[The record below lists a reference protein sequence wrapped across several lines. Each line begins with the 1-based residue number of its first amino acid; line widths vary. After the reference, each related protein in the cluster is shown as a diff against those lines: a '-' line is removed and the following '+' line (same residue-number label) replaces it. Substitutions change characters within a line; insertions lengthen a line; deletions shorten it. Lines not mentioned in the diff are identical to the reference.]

1 MLDLEFIRK
10 NSAQVK
16 ESIAEKGIDL
26 ELDEFLK
33 TDSKRRTLI
42 AEIDELRKEQNAF
55 NKRVASLS
63 GEQKAQAIE
72 GMKTF
77 AQDLKA
83 AEKQLKEVERRWLTL
98 YLLIPNLPAKDV
110 PVGDEGA
117 NREVGK
123 WGQLPKFDFKPKS
136 HTELSDMHNLVDF
149 VRGVKVS
156 GFRGYYLKNEA
167 VLLQLAILM
176 HAVNRMRSQGFELMI
191 PPTILK
197 DFALI
202 GSGHFPFSKDDIYEL
217 ANVGK
222 DESGQQVGESLYLS
236 GTSEPALLAY
246 FADTTLKEEDLPVK
260 VCGFSQCYRNE
271 VGSYGKDAKG
281 LYRLHE
287 FMKVEQV
294 VLCRAEEKES
304 DQWLEKLRENSE
316 LILRDLGLPYR
327 VMMMST
333 GEMGAGVRKMYDIE
347 TWMPSRGGYGETHS
361 DSNLTDWQPR
371 RLNIKYRSRSG
382 EKKYVYALNNTV
394 IASPRILI
402 AVLENFQNKDG
413 TIDVPKVLFPY
424 CGLSRIG
431 SVKK

>member
-10 NSAQVK
+10 NSARVK
-16 ESIAEKGIDL
+16 EAISEKGIDL
-26 ELDEFLK
+26 ELDEFLQI
-33 TDSKRRTLI
+33 DSKRRSLI
-42 AEIDELRKEQNAF
+42 AEIDELRQQQNAF
-55 NKRVASLS
+55 NKKVVSLS
-63 GEQKAQAIE
+63 GDKKAQAVG
-72 GMKTF
+72 GMKTL

-83 AEKQLKEVERRWLTL
+83 AEKQLKEVEHQWLSL

-110 PVGDEGA
+110 PVGDENA
-117 NREVGK
+117 NREVSK
-123 WGQLPKFDFKPKS
+123 WGKLPKFDFKPKS
-136 HTELSDMHNLVDF
+136 HVELAEKHNLVDF
-149 VRGVKVS
+149 TRGAKVS

-167 VLLQLAILM
+167 ALIQMAIMM
-176 HAVNRMRSQGFELMI
+176 HAINRMRSQGFELMI

-202 GSGHFPFSKDDIYEL
+202 GSGHFPFMKEDIYEL

-222 DESGQQVGESLYLS
+222 DESGKQVGESLYLS

-246 FADTTLKEEDLPVK
+246 FADTTLLEENLPVK

-271 VGSYGKDAKG
+271 VGSYGKDTKG

-294 VLCRAEEKES
+294 VLCRADEKES
-304 DQWLEKLRENSE
+304 DEWLEKLRKNSE
-316 LILRDLGLPYR
+316 LVLRDLGLPYR
-327 VMMMST
+327 VVMMST
-333 GEMGAGVRKMYDIE
+333 GEMGAGKRKMYDIE
-347 TWMPSRGGYGETHS
+347 TWMPSRDSYGETHS

-371 RLNIKYRSRSG
+371 RLNIKYQSSTG

-402 AVLENFQNKDG
+402 AILENFQNKDG